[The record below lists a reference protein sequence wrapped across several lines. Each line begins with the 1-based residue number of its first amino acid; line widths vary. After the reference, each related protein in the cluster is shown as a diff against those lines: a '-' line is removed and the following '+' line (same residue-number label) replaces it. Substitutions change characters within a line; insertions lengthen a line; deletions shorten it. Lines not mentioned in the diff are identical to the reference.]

1 MPEPEARLV
10 FSGPTALARAWAGLE
25 ARGYWCTMGPAPAGA
40 SPCGLAL
47 VVRLRD
53 MDAVRAALAA
63 MDLSPAGVAEV
74 PGVPLPGARV

>member
-47 VVRLRD
+47 VVRRRD
-53 MDAVRAALAA
+53 LDAVLAALAA
-63 MDLSPAGVAEV
+63 TGVAPTRAVEA
-74 PGVPLPGARV
+74 PGVPLPGAMV